1 MAAAIC
7 ISKVAT
13 NKWSGVCCFR
23 YRLLTI
29 NSLKMNHLSVGNF
42 GIRNYHV
49 TCGTISEFQWKPSC
63 LPSDAKQ
70 TTLMT
75 GVSFNFRK
83 HCNDVSLSDNKY
95 IIYPGTLLFSQKLL
109 TFKNEVNSHVRNYSD
124 GNGSEKRGIPKLMDF
139 PEILWPSIIKTIRNW
154 ILANLIITPY
164 FDPEFSLPDFIFGAK
179 QALEYVSG
187 CLSRGDYDSLKG
199 LVAEEALE
207 EVKRNIS
214 TFSIQQRQMLDITKD
229 DIYFSFPYQIGVMFN
244 DDDKNQQR
252 FVEITMVYHTLRG
265 LKQLREQGTSSPVNM
280 GTMAEYRDKIIICNY
295 RFVREF
301 TKGVESHWTV
311 NVLNYFRPVDL

>member
-75 GVSFNFRK
+75 G
-83 HCNDVSLSDNKY
+83 
-95 IIYPGTLLFSQKLL
+95 KLL